1 MQTSAYIHP
10 NMHTHTH
17 TSIHTIQTYTYIH
30 TNTHIRTHTHADIY
44 IIADAFKATSVDVL
58 KRGQV
63 SIERPLGQK
72 KIEEKLLKRED
83 LFNKTFHT
91 ILSSKLECFFT
102 DRQTLHL
109 YSKTSVACSIKVI

>member
-1 MQTSAYIHP
+1 M
-10 NMHTHTH
+10 
-17 TSIHTIQTYTYIH
+17 QTYTYIH
-30 TNTHIRTHTHADIY
+30 TNTHTYTHTRRYIY
-44 IIADAFKATSVDVL
+44 ILYIYISDAFKATSVDVL

-91 ILSSKLECFFT
+91 ILGSKLSVSS
-102 DRQTLHL
+102 DSQTH
-109 YSKTSVACSIKVI
+109 TSLAYIIKVL